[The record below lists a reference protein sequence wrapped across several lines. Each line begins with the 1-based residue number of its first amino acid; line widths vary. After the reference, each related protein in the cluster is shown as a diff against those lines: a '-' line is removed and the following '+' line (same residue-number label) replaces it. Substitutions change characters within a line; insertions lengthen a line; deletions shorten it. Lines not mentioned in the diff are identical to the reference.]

1 VAVGLFGPTK
11 PIAAAQQEAGHSL
24 RPTLSWP
31 HLIALGVGAIV
42 GTGIYTLTGVGA
54 ERAGPA
60 VILAFAIAGA
70 VCACAALAYAEL
82 ATLIPTAG
90 SAYTYTYS
98 VLGETLAWIVGWSL
112 ILEYSLACSG
122 VAVGW
127 SGYLVGLIESAGVH
141 LPPWLLAGP
150 HAGGIINLPAVL
162 VSMGIAAMLMAGTRE
177 SATVNI
183 LLVIIKLAALAV
195 FVAVVM
201 PSFNSAN
208 LEPFMPYGFG
218 SHVVDGEK
226 RGVMAAAAIVFFA
239 FYGFDAVATSAEEA
253 KNPARDLTIGI
264 VGSMALSTTIYILVA
279 VAAVGAVSY
288 TVLGGSPEP
297 LALALRSLGH
307 PVTSWVVASAAIVA
321 LPSVILV
328 MMYGQSRIFFVMA
341 RDGLLPRKLSNV
353 SKRTGTPVFV
363 TGITCLFV
371 SLIAAFFDVGE
382 IAALANAGTLLAF
395 ISVGVCLMVLRRRAP
410 ELPRVFRCPAPYLI
424 GTLTVIGCVYLLVSL
439 PTSTLTRFL
448 GWNAIGLLVY
458 FIYGRARSMVRMDRP
473 VVGI

>member
-1 VAVGLFGPTK
+1 VAAGLFGPIK
-11 PIAAAQQEAGHSL
+11 PIDVSRQEAGHGL
-24 RPTLSWP
+24 RATLSWP
-31 HLIALGVGAIV
+31 HLVALGVGAIV

-54 ERAGPA
+54 DRAGPA

-82 ATLIPTAG
+82 ATLIPTSG

-98 VLGETLAWIVGWSL
+98 VLGETLAWVVGWSL

-141 LPPWLLAGP
+141 LPPWMLSGP

-162 VSMGIAAMLMAGTRE
+162 VSVGIAGLLMAGTRE

-195 FVAVVM
+195 FVVVVM
-201 PSFNSAN
+201 PSFDSAN
-208 LEPFMPYGFG
+208 LDPFMPYGFG
-218 SHVVDGEK
+218 STFEAGEK

-239 FYGFDAVATSAEEA
+239 FYGFDAVATSAEETR
-253 KNPARDLTIGI
+253 NPGRDLTIGI
-264 VGSMALSTTIYILVA
+264 IGSMAISTTIYILVA

-297 LALALRSLGH
+297 LALALRTLGH

-341 RDGLLPRKLSNV
+341 RDGLLPRKLANV
-353 SKRTGTPVFV
+353 SKRGTPVLV
-363 TGITCLFV
+363 TGVTCLFV

-395 ISVGVCLMVLRRRAP
+395 IAVGVCLMVLRRRAP
-410 ELPRVFRCPAPYLI
+410 DLPRVFRCPAPYLI
-424 GTLTVIGCVYLLVSL
+424 GSLAVLGCIYLLVSL
-439 PTSTLTRFL
+439 PTMTLVRFVI
-448 GWNAIGLLVY
+448 WNAIGLVVY
-458 FIYGRARSMVRMDRP
+458 FVYSRARSLVRIGKP

>member
-1 VAVGLFGPTK
+1 
-11 PIAAAQQEAGHSL
+11 
-24 RPTLSWP
+24 
-31 HLIALGVGAIV
+31 
-42 GTGIYTLTGVGA
+42 
-54 ERAGPA
+54 
-60 VILAFAIAGA
+60 
-70 VCACAALAYAEL
+70 
-82 ATLIPTAG
+82 
-90 SAYTYTYS
+90 
-98 VLGETLAWIVGWSL
+98 
-112 ILEYSLACSG
+112 

-141 LPPWLLAGP
+141 LPPWMLSGP

-162 VSMGIAAMLMAGTRE
+162 VSVGIAGLLMAGTRE

-195 FVAVVM
+195 FVVVVM
-201 PSFNSAN
+201 PSFDSAN
-208 LEPFMPYGFG
+208 LDPFMPYGFG
-218 SHVVDGEK
+218 STFEAGEK

-239 FYGFDAVATSAEEA
+239 FYGFDAVATSAEETR
-253 KNPARDLTIGI
+253 NPGRDLTIGI
-264 VGSMALSTTIYILVA
+264 IGSMAISTTIYILVA

-297 LALALRSLGH
+297 LALALRTLGH

-341 RDGLLPRKLSNV
+341 RDGLLPRKLANV
-353 SKRTGTPVFV
+353 SKRGTPVLV
-363 TGITCLFV
+363 TGVTCLFV

-395 ISVGVCLMVLRRRAP
+395 IAVGACLMVLRRRAP
-410 ELPRVFRCPAPYLI
+410 DLPRVFRCPAPYLI
-424 GTLTVIGCVYLLVSL
+424 GSLAVLGCIYLLVSL
-439 PTSTLTRFL
+439 PTMTLVRFVI
-448 GWNAIGLLVY
+448 WNAIGLVVY
-458 FIYGRARSMVRMDRP
+458 FVYSRARSLVRIGKP

>member
-1 VAVGLFGPTK
+1 LFGPIK
-11 PIAAAQQEAGHSL
+11 PIEVSREEAGHGL
-24 RPTLSWP
+24 RATLSWP
-31 HLIALGVGAIV
+31 HLVALGVGAIV

-82 ATLIPTAG
+82 ATLIPTSG

-141 LPPWLLAGP
+141 LPQWMLAGP

-162 VSMGIAAMLMAGTRE
+162 VSVGIAAMLMAGTRE

-183 LLVIIKLAALAV
+183 LLVVIKLAALAV
-195 FVAVVM
+195 FVVVVM
-201 PSFNSAN
+201 PSFNPAN
-208 LEPFMPYGFG
+208 LDPFMPYGFG
-218 SHVVDGEK
+218 SHFQDGEK

-239 FYGFDAVATSAEEA
+239 FYGFDAVATSAEETR
-253 KNPARDLTIGI
+253 NPKRDLTIGI

-279 VAAVGAVSY
+279 IAAVGAVSY
-288 TVLGGSPEP
+288 TTLGGSPEP
-297 LALALRSLGH
+297 LALALRTLGH
-307 PVTSWVVASAAIVA
+307 PVVSGVVASAAIVA

-341 RDGLLPRKLSNV
+341 RDGLLPRRLSTV
-353 SKRTGTPVFV
+353 SKRGTPMFV

-395 ISVGVCLMVLRRRAP
+395 IAVGVCLMVLRKRAP
-410 ELPRVFRCPAPYLI
+410 DLPRVFRCPAPYLV
-424 GTLTVIGCVYLLVSL
+424 GSLAVLGCIYLLVSL
-439 PTSTLTRFL
+439 PSSTLIRFL
-448 GWNAIGLLVY
+448 IWNAIGLAVY
-458 FIYGRARSMVRMDRP
+458 FLYSRARSMVRMDRP